1 MGNGLK
7 AQPVIHHNP
16 GGATLICDGFGF
28 YLHPKQLLMK
38 FPSLCMLAIILAS
51 CGTASSPSTSGDDP
65 VALATKRIKQRI
77 DVDGMGMLENLEVFD
92 VEAKGDSVFQAT
104 HTFLNTMFGK
114 ELKITRVYTLNAGLD
129 SVVAKTDVS
138 TFMKSEG
145 EWVKSPF

>member
-1 MGNGLK
+1 
-7 AQPVIHHNP
+7 
-16 GGATLICDGFGF
+16 
-28 YLHPKQLLMK
+28 
-38 FPSLCMLAIILAS
+38 
-51 CGTASSPSTSGDDP
+51 
-65 VALATKRIKQRI
+65 
-77 DVDGMGMLENLEVFD
+77 MGMLENLEVFD

-129 SVVAKTDVS
+129 SVVSKTDVS